1 METNTKLPDYSGITK
16 GNWSANKLGGTDG
29 LNRRIES
36 EDRRIIAD
44 CYSFSESIPNDEAEA
59 NAQAIAN
66 LPNLIQEN
74 EKLKAQCETYAKD
87 YNNLVGEVERLSR
100 SNCDLLEAL
109 KEVTTFLNVL
119 PKLRLANK
127 QGFDEC
133 INIDGV
139 TILENQCNAAITKAQ
154 SNTI

>member
-1 METNTKLPDYSGITK
+1 MENKIIKWEYELQSLKNIVRNLNLKGCEVFVNHNGGRKKQTYFLRDATGNTITGSWDYTQLNHFIMGYGK
-16 GNWSANKLGGTDG
+16 AN
-29 LNRRIES
+29 
-36 EDRRIIAD
+36 
-44 CYSFSESIPNDEAEA
+44 
-59 NAQAIAN
+59 
-66 LPNLIQEN
+66 N
-74 EKLKAQCETYAKD
+74 ELKAQCETYAKD

-100 SNCDLLEAL
+100 SNCELLEVL